1 MLPGSRSLLVVMTFT
16 PSTVPLL
23 FAYDSVGLVDTASM
37 VNIYDRDR
45 PRLLVNPVED
55 PVIAPAGAVP
65 IIQRRQ
71 QTLAHPVGIVQQRS
85 VDELKRRKRHRL
97 GKAFS

>member
-1 MLPGSRSLLVVMTFT
+1 
-16 PSTVPLL
+16 
-23 FAYDSVGLVDTASM
+23 M

-45 PRLLVNPVED
+45 PRLLVNPVND
-55 PVIAPAGAVP
+55 PVTAPAGAVP

-71 QTLAHPVGIVQQRS
+71 QTPAHTVGIVQQRS

-97 GKAFS
+97 GKPLS

>member
-23 FAYDSVGLVDTASM
+23 FGYDSVGLVDTASM

-55 PVIAPAGAVP
+55 PVIAPAALYRSSNGAS
-65 IIQRRQ
+65 RRRP
-71 QTLAHPVGIVQQRS
+71 TR
-85 VDELKRRKRHRL
+85 
-97 GKAFS
+97 